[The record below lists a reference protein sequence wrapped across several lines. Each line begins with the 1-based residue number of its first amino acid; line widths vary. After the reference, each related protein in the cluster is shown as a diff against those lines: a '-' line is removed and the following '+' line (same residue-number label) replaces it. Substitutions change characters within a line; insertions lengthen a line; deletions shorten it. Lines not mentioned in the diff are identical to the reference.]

1 MTMNQLSST
10 MNTLIVIT
18 LISFPLLILIAAVGG
33 YFITQRA
40 FRPVQQMSDSASKIG
55 DGKDLRR
62 ELIYKVH
69 RKTKCII

>member
-1 MTMNQLSST
+1 MSQLSST
-10 MNTLIVIT
+10 MNTLIVLT

-55 DGKDLRR
+55 NGKDLSKRIN
-62 ELIYKVH
+62 LKGSP
-69 RKTKCII
+69 